1 MDLFLNEVFSF
12 PTIIFTIPLIIL
24 TLLWLMAFA
33 GLLDLDILDF
43 GTDSDAGGDA
53 EAGSAGTSWLEKLG
67 LNGVPLTVSLTL
79 IDIYAFSFTYLARK
93 YAAPLFDGVL
103 TATAQGAVVA
113 AFAIVIAL
121 PLSAL
126 CIRPL
131 RRFFIT
137 HEGVAKNELIGTI
150 CTLTTLSVSETFGQA
165 VTPDGM
171 VLSVRASSP
180 NTIGKGNKIV
190 LIDYLVAQDCYSVVT
205 ESELMA
211 MSSSS

>member
-12 PTIIFTIPLIIL
+12 PTVIFTLPLLVL

-43 GTDSDAGGDA
+43 DTDTESSSV
-53 EAGSAGTSWLEKLG
+53 SASWLETLG
-67 LNGVPLTVSLTL
+67 LNGVPLTVSLTI

-93 YAAPLFDGVL
+93 YAAPLFDGIL

-113 AFAIVIAL
+113 AFAIIIAL
-121 PLSAL
+121 PLTAL
-126 CIRPL
+126 CIKPL
-131 RRFFIT
+131 RRFFVT
-137 HEGVAKNELIGTI
+137 HEGLAKNELIGTI
-150 CTLTTLSVSETFGQA
+150 CTLTTLTVNETFGQA

-171 VLSVRASSP
+171 VLNVRASSP
-180 NTIGKGNKIV
+180 NTIGKGSKIV
-190 LIDYLVAQDCYSVVT
+190 LIDYLVLQDCYSVVT

>member
-12 PTIIFTIPLIIL
+12 PSVIFTIPLIVL
-24 TLLWLMAFA
+24 SLLWLMAFA

-43 GTDSDAGGDA
+43 DTDSDAGSDT
-53 EAGSAGTSWLEKLG
+53 ESGSVSASWLETLG
-67 LNGVPLTVSLTL
+67 LNGVPLTVSLTF
-79 IDIYAFSFTYLARK
+79 IDIYAFSFTYFARK

-113 AFAIVIAL
+113 TFAIIIAL
-121 PLSAL
+121 PLTAL

-131 RRFFIT
+131 RRFFVT
-137 HEGVAKNELIGTI
+137 HEGLAKNELIGTI
-150 CTLTTLSVSETFGQA
+150 CTLTTLTVNETFGQA

-180 NTIGKGNKIV
+180 NTIGKGSKIV
-190 LIDYLVAQDCYSVVT
+190 LIDYLVLQDCYSVVT
-205 ESELMA
+205 ETELMA

>member
-12 PTIIFTIPLIIL
+12 PTVIFTIPLIIL

-43 GTDSDAGGDA
+43 GTDSDTSSDTDA
-53 EAGSAGTSWLEKLG
+53 DATSTSWLETLG
-67 LNGVPLTVSLTL
+67 LNGVPLTVALTL

-113 AFAIVIAL
+113 AFAIIIAL

-131 RRFFIT
+131 RRFFVT
-137 HEGVAKNELIGTI
+137 HEGLAKNELIGTI
-150 CTLTTLSVSETFGQA
+150 CTLTTLTVNEHFGQA
-165 VTPDGM
+165 ITPDGM
-171 VLSVRASSP
+171 VLTVRSASP
-180 NTIGKGNKIV
+180 NTMSKGSKIV
-190 LIDYLVAQDCYSVVT
+190 LIDYLLEQDCYSVVS

-211 MSSSS
+211 MSSAT

>member
-12 PTIIFTIPLIIL
+12 PTVIFTIPLIVL

-43 GTDSDAGGDA
+43 GTDSDSGSDTDTDA
-53 EAGSAGTSWLEKLG
+53 TSTSWLETLG

-113 AFAIVIAL
+113 AFAIIIAL

-131 RRFFIT
+131 RRFFAT
-137 HEGVAKNELIGTI
+137 HEGLAKNELIGTI
-150 CTLTTLSVSETFGQA
+150 CTLTTLTVNEHFGQA
-165 VTPDGM
+165 ITPDGM
-171 VLSVRASSP
+171 VLTVRSASP
-180 NTIGKGNKIV
+180 NTMSKGSKIV
-190 LIDYLVAQDCYSVVT
+190 LIDYLLEQDCYSVVS
-205 ESELMA
+205 EAELMA
-211 MSSSS
+211 MSSVS